1 MFGLLFDLDRKY
13 KIRIQFNKVSDE
25 SFSSVSLIKVGW
37 RCIMKLDYATGFY
50 NMSFFNINIET
61 EEELTQD
68 VLKKNEATF
77 IHEFI
82 HYLQDLVLPYNIR
95 YSLSNVRWFFNI
107 LNSAHKMGSIHR
119 PFSEWNNES
128 STLWIQFIRSI
139 GDSRSI
145 DSVFKIEDATSEFV
159 ITSGYDSNLHIQ
171 REHRVYEYMLPVF
184 EDGKSTS
191 ISYNLGARDILE
203 YIAYKIQLKNCPNS
217 PPAPQLPYE
226 SIDLIFDK
234 YGLSHISDDIRLC
247 IAECCLYNDVPM
259 HFLLNTLLGNDKF
272 KKYII
277 DSSYEEIY
285 NYLLLSATITRDG
298 QIETLIAKTQRRLIQ
313 FAREL
318 QLQYSGFDEIKKWI
332 LKVNSF
338 VEHKLSGRF
347 IFSDLYKMDSDE
359 MFKFINDVIYCIGI
373 PLVMNSRKKYI
384 SIHLNDIEVSQ
395 FIQFYILQNFIYFV
409 KSKQTQCP
417 VYNFCKANGGI
428 CNENCTVNKQETIKG
443 NENCYY
449 RRFMEKYEL
458 FDIKID

>member
-191 ISYNLGARDILE
+191 ISYNLG
-203 YIAYKIQLKNCPNS
+203 
-217 PPAPQLPYE
+217 
-226 SIDLIFDK
+226 
-234 YGLSHISDDIRLC
+234 
-247 IAECCLYNDVPM
+247 YN
-259 HFLLNTLLGNDKF
+259 G
-272 KKYII
+272 I
-277 DSSYEEIY
+277 
-285 NYLLLSATITRDG
+285 
-298 QIETLIAKTQRRLIQ
+298 
-313 FAREL
+313 
-318 QLQYSGFDEIKKWI
+318 
-332 LKVNSF
+332 
-338 VEHKLSGRF
+338 
-347 IFSDLYKMDSDE
+347 
-359 MFKFINDVIYCIGI
+359 VI
-373 PLVMNSRKKYI
+373 
-384 SIHLNDIEVSQ
+384 
-395 FIQFYILQNFIYFV
+395 
-409 KSKQTQCP
+409 
-417 VYNFCKANGGI
+417 
-428 CNENCTVNKQETIKG
+428 
-443 NENCYY
+443 
-449 RRFMEKYEL
+449 
-458 FDIKID
+458 

>member
-37 RCIMKLDYATGFY
+37 MCIMKLDYATGFY

-203 YIAYKIQLKNCPNS
+203 YIAYKIQLKNFPNS

-226 SIDLIFDK
+226 SIDLIFEK

-272 KKYII
+272 KKYLLDILLYGEI
-277 DSSYEEIY
+277 EEK
-285 NYLLLSATITRDG
+285 AA
-298 QIETLIAKTQRRLIQ
+298 LIAAQGKEVLRLEQRISELAAGNAGSGQKDDGHNGTGADTGRNPGDIRGD
-313 FAREL
+313 AERRREE
-318 QLQYSGFDEIKKWI
+318 Q
-332 LKVNSF
+332 
-338 VEHKLSGRF
+338 HPKLPDG
-347 IFSDLYKMDSDE
+347 
-359 MFKFINDVIYCIGI
+359 V
-373 PLVMNSRKKYI
+373 P
-384 SIHLNDIEVSQ
+384 
-395 FIQFYILQNFIYFV
+395 
-409 KSKQTQCP
+409 
-417 VYNFCKANGGI
+417 A
-428 CNENCTVNKQETIKG
+428 
-443 NENCYY
+443 
-449 RRFMEKYEL
+449 
-458 FDIKID
+458 

>member
-1 MFGLLFDLDRKY
+1 MLEVYR
-13 KIRIQFNKVSDE
+13 
-25 SFSSVSLIKVGW
+25 
-37 RCIMKLDYATGFY
+37 
-50 NMSFFNINIET
+50 INIET

-107 LNSAHKMGSIHR
+107 LESAHKIGSINR

-128 STLWIQFIRSI
+128 SALWTQFLRSFGDGKSVAFVSKI
-139 GDSRSI
+139 G
-145 DSVFKIEDATSEFV
+145 DATSKFV
-159 ITSGYDSNLHIQ
+159 TTSGYDSNLHIQ
-171 REHRVYEYMLPVF
+171 RAHRVYEYLLPVF
-184 EDGKSTS
+184 EVGKSTS

-203 YIAYKIQLKNCPNS
+203 YIAYKIDLKNFPNR
-217 PPAPQLPYE
+217 PLAPQLPYE

-247 IAECCLYNDVPM
+247 IAERCLYNDAPI
-259 HFLLNTLLGNDKF
+259 HFLLSTLLGNEEF
-272 KKYII
+272 KKYIT
-277 DSSYEEIY
+277 DSSYDEIY
-285 NYLLLSATITRDG
+285 DYLLFSTTITRDG
-298 QIETLIAKTQRRLIQ
+298 QSETLIAKTQRRLMQ
-313 FAREL
+313 FADEL
-318 QLQYSGFDEIKKWI
+318 QLQYSGFDEIKNWI
-332 LKVNSF
+332 LKVNNF

-347 IFSDLYKMDSDE
+347 IFSDLYKMNRDE

-384 SIHLNDIEVSQ
+384 SIHSNDIDVSQ

-409 KSKQTQCP
+409 KSQQTKCP
-417 VYNFCKANGGI
+417 IYNFGKANGEI
-428 CNENCTVNKQETIKG
+428 CNENCIVNKQMTITG

-449 RRFMEKYEL
+449 RRFLEQHGL
-458 FDIKID
+458 FDIKIN

>member
-1 MFGLLFDLDRKY
+1 
-13 KIRIQFNKVSDE
+13 
-25 SFSSVSLIKVGW
+25 
-37 RCIMKLDYATGFY
+37 MKLDYATGFY
-50 NMSFFNINIET
+50 NISFFNINIET

-68 VLKKNEATF
+68 VLKKNSATF

-107 LNSAHKMGSIHR
+107 LESAHKSGSINR

-128 STLWIQFIRSI
+128 STLWTQFFRSFGADGSIDLVSKI
-139 GDSRSI
+139 GD
-145 DSVFKIEDATSEFV
+145 VTSNFV
-159 ITSGYDSNLHIQ
+159 TTSGYDGNLHIQ
-171 REHRVYEYMLPVF
+171 REHRVYEYLLPVF
-184 EDGKSTS
+184 EVGKSTP

-203 YIAYKIQLKNCPNS
+203 YIAYKIDLKNFPNR

-247 IAECCLYNDVPM
+247 IAERCLYNDVPI
-259 HFLLNTLLGNDKF
+259 HFLMSTLLGKDEF
-272 KKYII
+272 KKYIT

-285 NYLLLSATITRDG
+285 NYLLFSTTITRDG
-298 QIETLIAKTQRRLIQ
+298 QSETLIAKTQRRILQ
-313 FAREL
+313 FAYEL
-318 QLQYSGFDEIKKWI
+318 QLQYRGFDEIKKWI

-338 VEHKLSGRF
+338 VEHNLSGRF
-347 IFSDLYKMDSDE
+347 IFSDLYKMNRDE

-384 SIHLNDIEVSQ
+384 SIHSNDIEVSQ

-409 KSKQTQCP
+409 KSKQTNCP
-417 VYNFCKANGGI
+417 IYNFCKANGGL
-428 CNENCTVNKQETIKG
+428 CNENCIINKQMTIKG
-443 NENCYY
+443 NNNCYY
-449 RRFMEKYEL
+449 RRFLEQYGL
-458 FDIKID
+458 IDIKFN